1 MNVGIQKTPITILTG
16 YLGSGKTSVLNGAL
30 RSPAL
35 ADSAVVVNELGEI
48 AVDHW
53 LVSEGQENIVLTET
67 GCLCC
72 AALESLPQTLADLF
86 GARAREETPDFKR
99 VFIETTGLADPG
111 PVIRT
116 ILQDPIVSHF
126 ASLQAVV
133 CTLDAVF
140 GAEQLRLESECQ
152 VQAAMADRIIL
163 TKTDL
168 IDGPI
173 SPELSEILNQINP
186 NAQVLS
192 KEPDRDYEALL
203 GSLSPF
209 AADRPRCLDS
219 SSVGASH
226 HDHGHSTTT
235 RHDPAVTTRS
245 FWLDTPV
252 TWPGL
257 AAWTDWARSRYGAA
271 LLRCKG
277 LLAVVNASGPVV
289 LQGVQTLF
297 NTSQM
302 PAWPDGDH
310 RSRLVLIGRGLD
322 HEDIQRSLGLLAD
335 PWR

>member
-1 MNVGIQKTPITILTG
+1 MNVGIQKTPITLLTG
-16 YLGSGKTSVLNGAL
+16 YLGSGKTSVLNSAL

-53 LVSEGQENIVLTET
+53 LVSEGRENIVLTET

-72 AALESLPQTLADLF
+72 AALESLPQTLAELF
-86 GARAREETPDFKR
+86 GARARGETPDFKR

-116 ILQDPIVSHF
+116 ILQDPIVAHF
-126 ASLQAVV
+126 ASLQGVV

-173 SPELSEILNQINP
+173 SPELGDILNRINS
-186 NAQVLS
+186 NAQILS
-192 KEPDRDYEALL
+192 KEPDRDYAALL

-209 AADRPRCLDS
+209 AADRPLEPS
-219 SSVGASH
+219 SASSSH
-226 HDHGHSTTT
+226 HDHAP

-245 FWLDTPV
+245 FWLDAPV

-277 LLAVVNASGPVV
+277 LLSVVNASGPVV

-297 NTSQM
+297 NTSQI

-310 RSRLVLIGRGLD
+310 RSRLVLIGRGLVD
-322 HEDIQRSLGLLAD
+322 EDIRSSLGLLAD
-335 PWR
+335 PGR